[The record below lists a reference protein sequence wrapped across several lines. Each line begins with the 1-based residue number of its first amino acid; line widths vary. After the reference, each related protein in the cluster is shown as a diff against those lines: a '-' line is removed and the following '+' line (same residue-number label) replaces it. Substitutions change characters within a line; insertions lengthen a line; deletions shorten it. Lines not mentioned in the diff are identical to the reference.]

1 MVRTSESGGVGVG
14 VEGADSVS
22 AAQRRARR
30 FPWDRGESTG
40 PSRYHDAMMRRL
52 WNALAGVV
60 LLMDLA
66 GADLPAPP
74 AIAPGGIVNAASR
87 LPASLRGGA
96 LGPGARFTIPGVRL
110 GPDIGVRGSESDPPV
125 QLANVAVRIAQ
136 GDRVVEAG
144 LLLVSA
150 TRIDAWMPLG
160 APLGDVQLTVTYQ
173 GRASEPYDLT
183 IVRASV
189 GFFSSA
195 TAPEAMPEAKR
206 KPEAAPGETVTL
218 WGTGRGETVLEL
230 FVGGKPAEE
239 VRTSRA
245 ACCKGVEQMAFRVP
259 ADSPLGCFVPVQART
274 RDGRPSNVIPMAVHA
289 PGQACRDEVDWFR
302 ESVEHATRAGFVAL
316 ARVSM
321 AIKLAPRVGSQ
332 FQFDYGIGSFGR
344 QESGQRQF
352 PPLPPANTCTVFAAR
367 LNLRQIMGQA
377 RAPAEWTSI
386 PQKTPGNR
394 RLDAGAAISISG
406 PAGKRAL
413 PRDARQHDYYS
424 AMVGGLAP
432 FSREAPK
439 PLYLSH
445 GSYTVSAPGGGDIDA
460 FSVKLDV
467 PPAVVWKN
475 RNRIDE
481 IERDAGVTL
490 EWKAARGDDAIL
502 ILAVNADRYSGDSAV
517 CLCMARARDG
527 RFRIPPIALGNL
539 PPTLEDDDLSASY
552 MVVAEIPLDPP
563 ARIEARGLDAAFAA
577 FVSASGRL
585 VKYK

>member
-1 MVRTSESGGVGVG
+1 
-14 VEGADSVS
+14 
-22 AAQRRARR
+22 
-30 FPWDRGESTG
+30 
-40 PSRYHDAMMRRL
+40 
-52 WNALAGVV
+52 
-60 LLMDLA
+60 
-66 GADLPAPP
+66 
-74 AIAPGGIVNAASR
+74 
-87 LPASLRGGA
+87 
-96 LGPGARFTIPGVRL
+96 
-110 GPDIGVRGSESDPPV
+110 
-125 QLANVAVRIAQ
+125 
-136 GDRVVEAG
+136 
-144 LLLVSA
+144 
-150 TRIDAWMPLG
+150 
-160 APLGDVQLTVTYQ
+160 VTFQ

-189 GFFSSA
+189 GFFSSE
-195 TAPEAMPEAKR
+195 TAPEGLPAAKG
-206 KPEAAPGETVTL
+206 KPEAAPGDTVAL
-218 WGTGRGETVLEL
+218 WGTGRGETTLDL
-230 FVGGKPAEE
+230 LVGGKPAEE
-239 VRTSRA
+239 VRASGA
-245 ACCKGVEQMAFRVP
+245 ACCKGVEQIAFRVP
-259 ADSPLGCFVPVQART
+259 ADAPLGCFVPVQART
-274 RDGRPSNVIPMAVHA
+274 RDGRPSNVIPIAVHA

-302 ESVEHATRAGFVAL
+302 ESVEHAARAGFVAL

-377 RAPAEWTSI
+377 RAPEQWTSI

-413 PRDARQHDYYS
+413 PRDARQHEYYS
-424 AMVGGLAP
+424 AIVGGLAP

-439 PLYLSH
+439 PMYLSH
-445 GSYTVSAPGGGDIDA
+445 GSYTVSAPGGGDIGA

-467 PPAVVWKN
+467 PTAVVWKN

-481 IERDAGVTL
+481 IERDAGVML
-490 EWKAARGDDAIL
+490 EWKAAHGDDAIL

-517 CLCMARARDG
+517 CLCMARAGDG

-552 MVVAEIPLDPP
+552 LVMAEIPLDPP

>member
-1 MVRTSESGGVGVG
+1 
-14 VEGADSVS
+14 
-22 AAQRRARR
+22 
-30 FPWDRGESTG
+30 
-40 PSRYHDAMMRRL
+40 MMRRL

-352 PPLPPANTCTVFAAR
+352 PGLPPANTCTVFAAR

-394 RLDAGAAISISG
+394 RMDAGGAITVSG
-406 PAGKRAL
+406 PAGQRAL

-424 AMVGGLAP
+424 AIVGGRAP

-439 PLYLSH
+439 PMYLSR
-445 GSYTVSAPGGGDIDA
+445 GSYTVSAPGGADIGA

-481 IERDAGVTL
+481 IERDAGVML

-527 RFRIPPIALGNL
+527 AFRIPPIALGNL

-552 MVVAEIPLDPP
+552 LVMAEIPLDPP

>member
-1 MVRTSESGGVGVG
+1 
-14 VEGADSVS
+14 
-22 AAQRRARR
+22 
-30 FPWDRGESTG
+30 
-40 PSRYHDAMMRRL
+40 MMRRL

-352 PPLPPANTCTVFAAR
+352 PGLPPANTCTVFAAR

-394 RLDAGAAISISG
+394 RLDAGGAITVSG
-406 PAGKRAL
+406 PAGQRAL

-424 AMVGGLAP
+424 AMVGGRAP

-439 PLYLSH
+439 PMYLSR
-445 GSYTVSAPGGGDIDA
+445 GSYTVSAPGGADIGA

-467 PPAVVWKN
+467 PPSVVWKN

-481 IERDAGVTL
+481 IERDAGVML

-552 MVVAEIPLDPP
+552 LVMAEIPLDPP

>member
-1 MVRTSESGGVGVG
+1 
-14 VEGADSVS
+14 
-22 AAQRRARR
+22 
-30 FPWDRGESTG
+30 
-40 PSRYHDAMMRRL
+40 MMRRL
-52 WNALAGVV
+52 RNALAGVFS
-60 LLMDLA
+60 LMGLA

-74 AIAPGGIVNAASR
+74 AIAPGGVVNAASR

-110 GPDIGVRGSESDPPV
+110 GPDIVVRGSESDPPV
-125 QLANVAVRIAQ
+125 KLTDVTVRIAQ
-136 GDRVVEAG
+136 GDRVVDAG

-160 APLGDVQLTVTYQ
+160 TPLGGVQLTVTYQ

-195 TAPEAMPEAKR
+195 TAPEALPEAKR

-218 WGTGRGETVLEL
+218 WGTGWGDTEL
-230 FVGGKPAEE
+230 DVFVGGKPAEE
-239 VRTSRA
+239 VRTSGA

-274 RDGRPSNVIPMAVHA
+274 PDGRPSNVIPMAVHA

-352 PPLPPANTCTVFAAR
+352 PGLPPANTCTVFAAR
-367 LNLRQIMGQA
+367 LNLRQVMGQA

-386 PQKTPGNR
+386 PEKTPGNR
-394 RLDAGAAISISG
+394 RLDAGAAITVSG
-406 PAGKRAL
+406 PAGQRAL

-424 AMVGGLAP
+424 AIVGGRAP

-439 PLYLSH
+439 PMYLSR
-445 GSYTVSAPGGGDIDA
+445 GPYTVSAPGGADIGA

-475 RNRIDE
+475 RNRMDE

-527 RFRIPPIALGNL
+527 AFRIPPIALGNL

-552 MVVAEIPLDPP
+552 LVMAEIPLDPP

>member
-1 MVRTSESGGVGVG
+1 
-14 VEGADSVS
+14 
-22 AAQRRARR
+22 
-30 FPWDRGESTG
+30 
-40 PSRYHDAMMRRL
+40 MMRRFRKVL
-52 WNALAGVV
+52 VGVAS
-60 LLMDLA
+60 LMGLA
-66 GADLPAPP
+66 GADMPAPP
-74 AIAPGGIVNAASR
+74 AIAPGGVVNAASR

-96 LGPGARFTIPGVRL
+96 LAPGARFTIPGVRL

-125 QLANVAVRIAQ
+125 KLADVGVRIAR
-136 GDRVVEAG
+136 GDRVVDAG

-183 IVRASV
+183 LVRASV
-189 GFFSSA
+189 GFFSSE
-195 TAPEAMPEAKR
+195 TAPEALPAAKR
-206 KPEAAPGETVTL
+206 KPEAAPGDTVTL
-218 WGTGRGETVLEL
+218 WGTGRGEPTLDL

-239 VRTSRA
+239 VRASGA
-245 ACCKGVEQMAFRVP
+245 DCCKGVEQIAFRVP
-259 ADSPLGCFVPVQART
+259 AAAPLGCFVPVQART
-274 RDGRPSNVIPMAVHA
+274 RDGRPSNVMPMAVHA

-386 PQKTPGNR
+386 PAKTPGNR

-467 PPAVVWKN
+467 PTAVVWKN

-552 MVVAEIPLDPP
+552 LVMAEIPLDPP

>member
-1 MVRTSESGGVGVG
+1 
-14 VEGADSVS
+14 
-22 AAQRRARR
+22 
-30 FPWDRGESTG
+30 
-40 PSRYHDAMMRRL
+40 MMRRFRNVL
-52 WNALAGVV
+52 VGVAALMG
-60 LLMDLA
+60 MA
-66 GADLPAPP
+66 GADVPAPP
-74 AIAPGGIVNAASR
+74 AIAPGGVVNAASR

-96 LGPGARFTIPGVRL
+96 LAPGARFTIPGVRL

-125 QLANVAVRIAQ
+125 KLADVAVRIAQ
-136 GDRVVEAG
+136 GDGVVDAG

-183 IVRASV
+183 LVRASV
-189 GFFSSA
+189 GFFSIE
-195 TAPEAMPEAKR
+195 TAPEALPAARR
-206 KPEAAPGETVTL
+206 KPESAPGDTVTL
-218 WGTGRGETVLEL
+218 WGTGRGETALDL
-230 FVGGKPAEE
+230 FVGGRPAEE
-239 VRTSRA
+239 VRASGA
-245 ACCKGVEQMAFRVP
+245 ACCKGVEQIALRVP
-259 ADSPLGCFVPVQART
+259 ADAPLGCFVPVQART
-274 RDGRPSNVIPMAVHA
+274 RDGRPSNVIPIAVHA

-302 ESVEHATRAGFVAL
+302 ESVEHAARAGFVAL

-424 AMVGGLAP
+424 AMVGGRAP

-439 PLYLSH
+439 PMYLSR

-527 RFRIPPIALGNL
+527 GFRVPPIALGNL

-552 MVVAEIPLDPP
+552 LVLAEIPLDPP
-563 ARIEARGLDAAFAA
+563 VRIEARGLDAAFAA

-585 VKYK
+585 VSYK

>member
-1 MVRTSESGGVGVG
+1 
-14 VEGADSVS
+14 
-22 AAQRRARR
+22 
-30 FPWDRGESTG
+30 
-40 PSRYHDAMMRRL
+40 MMRRFRKVL
-52 WNALAGVV
+52 VGVAS
-60 LLMDLA
+60 LMGLA
-66 GADLPAPP
+66 GADMPAPP
-74 AIAPGGIVNAASR
+74 AIAPGGVVNAASR

-96 LGPGARFTIPGVRL
+96 LAPGARFTIPGVRL

-125 QLANVAVRIAQ
+125 KLADVAVRIAQ
-136 GDRVVEAG
+136 GDRVVDAG

-160 APLGDVQLTVTYQ
+160 APLGDAQLTVTYQ

-189 GFFSSA
+189 GFFSSE
-195 TAPEAMPEAKR
+195 TAPEALPAAKG
-206 KPEAAPGETVTL
+206 KPEAAPGDTVAL
-218 WGTGRGETVLEL
+218 WGTGRGETALDL
-230 FVGGKPAEE
+230 LVGGKPAEE
-239 VRTSRA
+239 VRASGA
-245 ACCKGVEQMAFRVP
+245 ACCKGVEQIAFRVP
-259 ADSPLGCFVPVQART
+259 ADAPLGCFVPVQART

-302 ESVEHATRAGFVAL
+302 ESVEHAARAGFVAL

-377 RAPAEWTSI
+377 RAPEQWTSI

-394 RLDAGAAISISG
+394 RLDAGTAISISG

-413 PRDARQHDYYS
+413 PRDARQHEYYS
-424 AMVGGLAP
+424 AIVGGLAP

-439 PLYLSH
+439 PMYLSH
-445 GSYTVSAPGGGDIDA
+445 GSYTVSAPGGGDIGA

-467 PPAVVWKN
+467 PTAVVWKN

-481 IERDAGVTL
+481 IERDAGVML

-552 MVVAEIPLDPP
+552 LVMAEIPLDPP

>member
-1 MVRTSESGGVGVG
+1 
-14 VEGADSVS
+14 
-22 AAQRRARR
+22 
-30 FPWDRGESTG
+30 
-40 PSRYHDAMMRRL
+40 MMRRL
-52 WNALAGVV
+52 RNALAGVAS
-60 LLMDLA
+60 LMGLA
-66 GADLPAPP
+66 GADAPAPP
-74 AIAPGGIVNAASR
+74 AIASGGVVNTASR

-96 LGPGARFTIPGVRL
+96 LGPGARFTIPGVRM

-125 QLANVAVRIAQ
+125 KLADVAVRIAQ
-136 GDRVVEAG
+136 GGRAVDAG
-144 LLLVSA
+144 LLMVSA
-150 TRIDAWMPLG
+150 TRIDAWMPER
-160 APLGDVQLTVTYQ
+160 APEGDVQLTVSYQ

-195 TAPEAMPEAKR
+195 TAPEAMPDAKR

-218 WGTGRGETVLEL
+218 WGTGRGEAALDL
-230 FVGGKPAEE
+230 FVGGRPAEE
-239 VRTSRA
+239 VRVSGA
-245 ACCKGVEQMAFRVP
+245 GCCKGVEQVAFRVP

-321 AIKLAPRVGSQ
+321 AIKLVPRVGSQ

-352 PPLPPANTCTVFAAR
+352 PGLPPANTCTVFAAR
-367 LNLRQIMGQA
+367 LNLRQVMGQA

-394 RLDAGAAISISG
+394 RMDAGAAITVSG
-406 PAGKRAL
+406 PAGQRAL

-424 AMVGGLAP
+424 AIVGGRAP

-439 PLYLSH
+439 PMYLSR
-445 GSYTVSAPGGGDIDA
+445 GSYTVSAPGGADIGA

-467 PPAVVWKN
+467 PPQVVWKN

-490 EWKAARGDDAIL
+490 EWKAARGNDAIL

-527 RFRIPPIALGNL
+527 SFRIPPIALGNL

-552 MVVAEIPLDPP
+552 LVMAEIPLDPP
-563 ARIEARGLDAAFAA
+563 ARIDARGLDAAFAA